1 MKIHNVMEETVLA
14 KVREIFEDE
23 AGPGP
28 GSFCTCPQCELDV
41 ACYVLNQ
48 MPPKYILSGRGLA
61 HYEIDYLKRVQT
73 EADLAA
79 QIRMAID
86 AVSQAKRPHFD
97 HDLREFEP
105 VPKGDFFNIPT
116 LSGRVFNSAN
126 FEPVADI
133 DVSLLFDGELSQMIS
148 PNWQNPQT
156 VAANTPGAFNFWTL
170 PFPADKANDERT
182 FEFEIAID
190 DSKFEPLRH
199 YFEVSVAPE
208 DAYIDYYRLSRS
220 FQIKDIY
227 LLPRQISE
235 AGQTSG

>member
-1 MKIHNVMEETVLA
+1 
-14 KVREIFEDE
+14 
-23 AGPGP
+23 
-28 GSFCTCPQCELDV
+28 
-41 ACYVLNQ
+41 
-48 MPPKYILSGRGLA
+48 
-61 HYEIDYLKRVQT
+61 
-73 EADLAA
+73 
-79 QIRMAID
+79 
-86 AVSQAKRPHFD
+86 
-97 HDLREFEP
+97 
-105 VPKGDFFNIPT
+105 
-116 LSGRVFNSAN
+116 
-126 FEPVADI
+126 
-133 DVSLLFDGELSQMIS
+133 MIS

-156 VAANTPGAFNFWTL
+156 VAANTPGAFNFRTL

-199 YFEVSVAPE
+199 YFEVSVASE